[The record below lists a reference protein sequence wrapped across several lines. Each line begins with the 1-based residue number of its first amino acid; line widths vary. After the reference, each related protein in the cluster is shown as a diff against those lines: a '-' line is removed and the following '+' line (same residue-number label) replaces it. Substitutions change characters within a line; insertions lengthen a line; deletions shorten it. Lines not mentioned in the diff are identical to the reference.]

1 MNNKALSHLLAE
13 SLQLSMSP
21 VALGFLESPPE
32 GISTFESAV
41 PSACAFW
48 TRAEKGLFFAKAES
62 HENCPIGTM
71 TMGFPITLQVLANL
85 TDFVSKMCAV
95 SYLGAKEPEHIPRL
109 EKAKKGVLYGPLA
122 DFPTHPDLV
131 LVWLNGR
138 QAMLL
143 EEALGT
149 VCWNETEKAEAF
161 GRPACGALAVSA
173 NENRPTLSFGCSGMR
188 TFTEV
193 QDDKLL
199 ASLPG
204 SILEALPSKLQRAA
218 HANRE
223 MLSFYQQHK
232 AHFRTS

>member
-1 MNNKALSHLLAE
+1 MDNHALSHLLVD

-21 VALGFLESPPE
+21 VALGFLDNPPE
-32 GISTFESAV
+32 GVSVFESAV

-62 HENCPIGTM
+62 HENCPIGVM
-71 TMGFPITLQVLANL
+71 TMGFPMSLDVMSNL
-85 TDFVSKMCAV
+85 TDFVSKMCGV
-95 SYLGAKEPEHIPRL
+95 SYIGAKEPEHIPRI
-109 EKAKKGVLYGPLA
+109 EKARKGILYGPLG
-122 DFPTHPDLV
+122 DFPTQPDLV
-131 LVWLNGR
+131 LVWVNGR

-149 VCWNETEKAEAF
+149 VCWDSEKNAEAF

-173 NENRPTLSFGCSGMR
+173 NEHKPTLSFGCSGMR

-204 SILEALPSKLQRAA
+204 SLLDSLPSKLQRTVE
-218 HANRE
+218 ANQE
-223 MLSFYQQHK
+223 MLSFYRQHK
-232 AHFRTS
+232 AQFVTA

>member
-1 MNNKALSHLLAE
+1 MNNHALSHLLVE

-21 VALGFLESPPE
+21 VALGLLDSPPE

-62 HENCPIGTM
+62 HENCPIGVM
-71 TMGFPITLQVLANL
+71 TMGFPISPQVMSNL
-85 TDFVSKMCAV
+85 TDFVSKMCGV
-95 SYLGAKEPEHIPRL
+95 SYIGAKEPEHIPRI
-109 EKAKKGVLYGPLA
+109 EKAKKGILYGPLA
-122 DFPTHPDLV
+122 DFPVHPDLV

-149 VCWNETEKAEAF
+149 VCWDEIEKAEAF
-161 GRPACGALAVSA
+161 GRPACGALAVAA
-173 NENRPTLSFGCSGMR
+173 NENKPTLSFGCSGMR

-204 SILEALPSKLQRAA
+204 SILESLPSKLQRTIQ
-218 HANRE
+218 ANQE
-223 MLSFYQQHK
+223 MLAFYRQHK
-232 AHFRTS
+232 MQFGAA